1 MNDYR
6 VEEQGRVCSL
16 RAEGM
21 TKKKFKIP
29 EQPRAVEVNGDV
41 RIDMNRLNQW
51 QSDMDAAHKEFMQ
64 MMQGAKDLEEM
75 FTCLLKA
82 MK

>member
-1 MNDYR
+1 M
-6 VEEQGRVCSL
+6 S
-16 RAEGM
+16 
-21 TKKKFKIP
+21 KKKFKIP

-41 RIDMNRLNQW
+41 RIDMNSLNQW

-64 MMQGAKDLEEM
+64 MMQGAKDPEEM
-75 FTCLLKA
+75 FIRLLKA

>member
-1 MNDYR
+1 
-6 VEEQGRVCSL
+6 
-16 RAEGM
+16 M

-41 RIDMNRLNQW
+41 RIDMNSLNQW

-64 MMQGAKDLEEM
+64 MMQGAEM
-75 FTCLLKA
+75 DPDEITRRLLNA
-82 MK
+82 MLGK